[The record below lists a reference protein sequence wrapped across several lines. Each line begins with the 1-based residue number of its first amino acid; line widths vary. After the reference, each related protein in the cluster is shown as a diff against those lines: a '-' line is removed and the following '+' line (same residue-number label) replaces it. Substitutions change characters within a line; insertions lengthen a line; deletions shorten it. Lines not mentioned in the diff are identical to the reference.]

1 MTTPADQDFHDALR
15 RADIGRLADR
25 LDVRDCSPDVFGRL
39 VRHENP
45 RVRYLGLTLLSERLA
60 SDPRPDDV
68 ESAAFAAQLP
78 GSAAGPPEAALVLA
92 GLYER
97 LGPHLDGRPWPLW
110 RAAPLP
116 VRVRIAWLRAELL
129 NDPAALREEPPG
141 ELLYQAVRGAS
152 VADAHRPGQLV
163 DELAR
168 TDDPVLTAAALRL
181 ARQGLHAGLL
191 APALV
196 REQLMRL
203 LGAGTTD
210 VTDVTADVLKELAE
224 PWAAL
229 DPLPAGLLAPFL
241 GPASA
246 NAGPAAAEAAL
257 TTAARHGHRHH
268 LQRVVDDPD
277 LSPALRRR
285 AMELLGDLADRA
297 VIA

>member
-1 MTTPADQDFHDALR
+1 MTPPADQDFHEALR

-25 LDVRDCSPDVFGRL
+25 LDVRACSPDVFGRL

-45 RVRYLGLTLLSERLA
+45 RVRYLGLTLLTERLA
-60 SDPRPDDV
+60 SDPLPDDV
-68 ESAAFAAQLP
+68 ESAAFAALLP

-92 GLYER
+92 GLHER

-110 RAAPLP
+110 RAEPLP

-129 NDPAALREEPPG
+129 NDPTVLREEPPG

-168 TDDPVLTAAALRL
+168 SSDPVLTAAALRL

-196 REQLMRL
+196 RDQLMRL
-203 LGAGTTD
+203 LGAGNAE
-210 VTDVTADVLKELAE
+210 VTADVLKELAE

-229 DPLPAGLLAPFL
+229 DPLPAGLLSPF
-241 GPASA
+241 SA
-246 NAGPAAAEAAL
+246 
-257 TTAARHGHRHH
+257 R
-268 LQRVVDDPD
+268 
-277 LSPALRRR
+277 LRRTPGR
-285 AMELLGDLADRA
+285 PQPRPRSRPRPGTDTTTCSCGSSTIPTCRRVSGGARWNSSATWPTVLTSPG
-297 VIA
+297 